1 MIFISFIL
9 DGICSNYF
17 VPLFTLLTLIFI
29 YNNDNK
35 YLYTLIVGIL
45 YDVIYTDTLFL
56 NTFVFFFLLFLI
68 EKIFSYIRYNIVNV
82 TLVSILIIVL
92 YRIIIYVV
100 LSTIGYVYFDLLT
113 LLYSILI
120 SLFNVI
126 FVIIF
131 YLVRNLTNKRYM
143 L

>member
-1 MIFISFIL
+1 MIFIFFVL

-17 VPLFTLLTLIFI
+17 ISLFTLLTLIFV

-56 NTFVFFFLLFLI
+56 NTFVFFFFTFLI
-68 EKIFSYIRYNIVNV
+68 EKIFKYIRYNLINV
-82 TLVSILIIVL
+82 ILVSITLIFL
-92 YRIIIYVV
+92 YRIIIYV
-100 LSTIGYVYFDLLT
+100 LLCTIDYVYFDVLD
-113 LLYSILI
+113 LLYSIII
-120 SLFNVI
+120 SLPNIF

-131 YLVRNLTNKRYM
+131 YLIKKISKTI
-143 L
+143 